1 MTAATAGSPGT
12 TVQAGGMPGTLP
24 GGHQRRARGW
34 DTEGPG
40 AFPEMA
46 RKPHNYTLPPP
57 PHPGSQ
63 SLQTQDGLSGQPAV
77 TLSYL
82 RLRPP
87 PAIWSRRHSCAVT
100 SGLNPAPARL
110 AGEHSVTHTFQP
122 LRAASGS
129 NFAVAHSPSDRFS
142 TAIVRRLC
150 PTQTPAAFPKF
161 SKNVFLKS
169 TCYLGKLCV
178 PQIQPLHGIF
188 IG

>member
-24 GGHQRRARGW
+24 GGHHRRARGW

-40 AFPEMA
+40 ACPEMA
-46 RKPHNYTLPPP
+46 RKPHNCTLPPPPP
-57 PHPGSQ
+57 PHPGSR
-63 SLQTQDGLSGQPAV
+63 SLQTQKDGLSCQPAV

-82 RLRPP
+82 RLSSPP
-87 PAIWSRRHSCAVT
+87 TIWSRQHSCAVT
-100 SGLNPAPARL
+100 SELNPAPGRL

-122 LRAASGS
+122 LRAASDS
-129 NFAVAHSPSDRFS
+129 NFAVAPSPSDRFS

-150 PTQTPAAFPKF
+150 LTQTPAAFPKF

-169 TCYLGKLCV
+169 TCYLNSVSPKTN
-178 PQIQPLHGIF
+178 QF
-188 IG
+188 MAFS